1 MGVTRRRATLQAGG
15 ITAVIGGLGAILVN
29 ALHPHPPART
39 DELLRLVASVPYW
52 TILHYAAALTA
63 GMVVSGLT
71 LLVMTLRHSP
81 ARAIGEVGSC
91 VTVLGGAVFVVAIV
105 IDGYGFPYFA
115 RLWLAAG
122 ANGGASVLWAADTV
136 HTVDRA
142 LFPVWCG
149 LFTGLGVLLV
159 AVAVWRSAEY
169 SRSGATLGI
178 LGGLMCLLYAVSRV
192 GEFTV
197 PFPIWPWGPALDAI
211 WITLVGGSMLRK
223 ATRLTDMSATATR
236 TAGQEQP
243 ASRGISTARP

>member
-1 MGVTRRRATLQAGG
+1 MGVTRRRATLQVGG
-15 ITAVIGGLGAILVN
+15 IAAVIGGLGAILVN

-71 LLVMTLRHSP
+71 LLVMTLKHSP

-91 VTVLGGAVFVVAIV
+91 VTVLGGAVFVTAIV

-122 ANGGASVLWAADTV
+122 ANE
-136 HTVDRA
+136 A
-142 LFPVWCG
+142 LPSSGPPTRCTPWIARFPVWCE

-159 AVAVWRSAEY
+159 AIAVWRSAEY

-178 LGGLMCLLYAVSRV
+178 LGGLMSLLYAVSRV

-223 ATRLTDMSATATR
+223 AKQLTDMSATATR

>member
-1 MGVTRRRATLQAGG
+1 
-15 ITAVIGGLGAILVN
+15 VN

-63 GMVVSGLT
+63 GMVASGLT

-81 ARAIGEVGSC
+81 ARAIGGVGSC

-142 LFPVWCG
+142 LPGVVRAVHGTGRVARRRRG
-149 LFTGLGVLLV
+149 L
-159 AVAVWRSAEY
+159 AE
-169 SRSGATLGI
+169 R
-178 LGGLMCLLYAVSRV
+178 
-192 GEFTV
+192 
-197 PFPIWPWGPALDAI
+197 
-211 WITLVGGSMLRK
+211 
-223 ATRLTDMSATATR
+223 
-236 TAGQEQP
+236 
-243 ASRGISTARP
+243 